1 LGFFDDLGGAIFGDD
16 DQPGVFGAVYQL
28 GDTAVNNLIDAGEQ
42 AVVDIWNTMWDIP
55 EMIGDALMQMF
66 RDPKFWQ
73 ALLIFFGL
81 IGIAS
86 GFSAAL
92 DAPAGEKMLAF
103 RTGAGLAYGKLH
115 VGFLTKVHKLAF
127 TVSPEYRQQVAV
139 MLEGFSDNLYEQGVD
154 LQYASQLIMTTG
166 ALVNSLYA
174 FTGSDMEEFDQHWSQ
189 VIGEMGTVTGETM
202 QQWGEDPNAMM
213 DWLDAHVI
221 KPAYDNA
228 SEVMQNVQSGL
239 DTALTGLDEVV
250 GNIGNFSDA
259 YVEFAESADD
269 LLDTDYAQQVKED
282 VTRWIDPVIDLY
294 ESNRGVIVDIRDAL
308 TERIATA
315 EELAVMN
322 TINNSRI
329 TAHSTPGLN
338 KQGIDLWNYVRGMS

>member
-1 LGFFDDLGGAIFGDD
+1 
-16 DQPGVFGAVYQL
+16 
-28 GDTAVNNLIDAGEQ
+28 
-42 AVVDIWNTMWDIP
+42 
-55 EMIGDALMQMF
+55 
-66 RDPKFWQ
+66 
-73 ALLIFFGL
+73 
-81 IGIAS
+81 
-86 GFSAAL
+86 
-92 DAPAGEKMLAF
+92 
-103 RTGAGLAYGKLH
+103 
-115 VGFLTKVHKLAF
+115 
-127 TVSPEYRQQVAV
+127 
-139 MLEGFSDNLYEQGVD
+139 
-154 LQYASQLIMTTG
+154 MTTG

-294 ESNRGVIVDIRDAL
+294 ESNRGVIVDIRDTL

-338 KQGIDLWNYVRGMS
+338 KQTIDLWSYTRGMS